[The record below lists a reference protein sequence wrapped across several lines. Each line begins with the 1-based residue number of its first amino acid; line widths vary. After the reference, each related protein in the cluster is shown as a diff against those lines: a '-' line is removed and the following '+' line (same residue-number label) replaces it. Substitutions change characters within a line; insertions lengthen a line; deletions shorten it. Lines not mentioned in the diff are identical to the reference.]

1 MYKHFLILHILAA
14 TIWAGGHLVLAV
26 TILPKALRRNAP
38 ELVFEFDSGFERIAI
53 PALLLLVVTGL
64 WLAYRMIPDVSAW
77 FSFENNVSTL
87 IVAKLTLL
95 VLTVALAVDARIRII
110 PNIASDN
117 LKKLAFHIILVT
129 IISVLL
135 VIIGV
140 GFRTGGAF

>member
-1 MYKHFLILHILAA
+1 MYKYFLVLHILAA
-14 TIWAGGHLVLAV
+14 TVWTGGHLVLAV

-38 ELVFEFDSGFERIAI
+38 EMVFEFDSGFERIAI

-64 WLAYRMIPDVSAW
+64 WLAYRMIPDVSVW
-77 FSFENNVSTL
+77 FSFENYVSTL
-87 IVAKLTLL
+87 IVTKLTLL
-95 VLTVALAVDARIRII
+95 ALTVALAIDARIRIV

-117 LKKLAFHIILVT
+117 LKRLAFHIIPVT
-129 IISVLL
+129 IISVIL

>member
-1 MYKHFLILHILAA
+1 MYKYFLVLHIVAA
-14 TIWAGGHLVLAV
+14 TVWTGGHLVLAV

-38 ELVFEFDSGFERIAI
+38 EMVFEFDSGFERIAI

-77 FSFENNVSTL
+77 FSFENYVSTL
-87 IVAKLTLL
+87 IVTKLTLL
-95 VLTVALAVDARIRII
+95 ALTVALAIDARIRIV

-117 LKKLAFHIILVT
+117 LKRLAFHIIPVT
-129 IISVLL
+129 IISVIL

>member
-1 MYKHFLILHILAA
+1 MYKYFLILHILAA
-14 TIWAGGHLVLAV
+14 TVWAGGHLVLAV

-77 FSFENNVSTL
+77 FSFENYVSTL

-95 VLTVALAVDARIRII
+95 VLTIVLAVDARVRII

-117 LKKLAFHIILVT
+117 LKTLAFHIITVT

>member
-1 MYKHFLILHILAA
+1 MYKYFLILHILAA
-14 TIWAGGHLVLAV
+14 TVWAGGHLVLAV

-64 WLAYRMIPDVSAW
+64 WLAYRMIPDVSTW
-77 FSFENNVSTL
+77 FSFENYVSTL

-95 VLTVALAVDARIRII
+95 VLTVLLAVDARVRII

-117 LKKLAFHIILVT
+117 LKTLAFHIITVT

>member
-1 MYKHFLILHILAA
+1 MYKYFLILHILAA
-14 TIWAGGHLVLAV
+14 TVWAGGHLVLAV

-77 FSFENNVSTL
+77 FSFENYVSTL

-95 VLTVALAVDARIRII
+95 VLTVGLAVDARIRII

-117 LKKLAFHIILVT
+117 LKTLAFHIIPVT